1 MISVK
6 RSVAI
11 PSGGLRHETPC
22 FSGWPYCAIRAIIGS
37 RSVRPC
43 PVASDVTVCAAIG
56 RCRGELPRPFCKDK
70 KMDGET
76 KALLC
81 LLLLF
86 AGFWIVVAFSL
97 RGKDDEIPE
106 WKLEIIKKWLE
117 EREEEQ
123 SRPSNEERE
132 Q

>member
-1 MISVK
+1 
-6 RSVAI
+6 
-11 PSGGLRHETPC
+11 
-22 FSGWPYCAIRAIIGS
+22 
-37 RSVRPC
+37 
-43 PVASDVTVCAAIG
+43 
-56 RCRGELPRPFCKDK
+56 
-70 KMDGET
+70 MDGET

-86 AGFWIVVAFSL
+86 AGFWIFVAFSL